1 MYIIQKTDNLFG
13 GVFMKKILILM
24 LIVLYTVV
32 GFAQSYD
39 AMASNSVGTGG
50 NVEKMLLY
58 ETYKKDPLIPF
69 LLNCFVGFGIGSLV
83 QGDITGGLLILGFDA
98 LGLGLL
104 SYGAYSMVN
113 SVPAS
118 DGSKTSVVA
127 LSLVALGGVTM
138 ALTRLVEVIL
148 PFTHASSY
156 NRKLQENLGI
166 TLGGFQPEI
175 DMSFDEDTRF
185 MFELSFIKRY

>member
-1 MYIIQKTDNLFG
+1 MF
-13 GVFMKKILILM
+13 FMKKVLILM
-24 LIVLYTVV
+24 IIVFCTVV

-39 AMASNSVGTGG
+39 EMASSS
-50 NVEKMLLY
+50 VEKMLLY
-58 ETYKKDPLIPF
+58 EAYKKDPLIPF
-69 LLNCFVGFGIGSLV
+69 LLNCFVGFGIGSLA

-113 SVPAS
+113 SISAS
-118 DGSKTSVVA
+118 DGDKTSVVA
-127 LSLVALGGVTM
+127 LSLVVLGGVTM
-138 ALTRLVEVIL
+138 TLTRLVEVIL

-156 NRKLQENLGI
+156 NRRLQENLGI
-166 TLGGFQPEI
+166 TLGGFQPEV
-175 DMSFDEDTRF
+175 DMSFDEDARF